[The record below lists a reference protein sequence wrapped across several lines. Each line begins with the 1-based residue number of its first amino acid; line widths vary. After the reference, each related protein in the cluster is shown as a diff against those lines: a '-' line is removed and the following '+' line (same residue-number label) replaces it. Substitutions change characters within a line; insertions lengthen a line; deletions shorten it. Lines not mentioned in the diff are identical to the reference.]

1 MNTQNQVIESDPFA
15 GNSNEIVAVP
25 DQTPLVWSEF
35 AKSIGLRGTPIGA
48 KELVG
53 TTFDILRARAFDS
66 NFPGQGH
73 AWYCVIRPIETDEL
87 FSVVLGG
94 GAVVE
99 ILDAFAKSGM
109 TQPLRVTLGWKDG
122 GKFSGYYTLE

>member
-1 MNTQNQVIESDPFA
+1 MNTPTNVIENDPFA
-15 GNSNEIVAVP
+15 GDNREIVAIP

-35 AKSIGLRGTPIGA
+35 AKSIGLRGTPISA
-48 KELVG
+48 KDLVG
-53 TTFDILRARAFDS
+53 TTFDILRAKQFESSFKD
-66 NFPGQGH
+66 QGH
-73 AWYCVIRPIETDEL
+73 AWYCVVRPAETDEL

-109 TQPLRVTLGWKDG
+109 IQPLRVTLGWKDG
-122 GKFSGYYTLE
+122 GKFGGYYTLE

>member
-1 MNTQNQVIESDPFA
+1 MNNQVIEANPFSDPK
-15 GNSNEIVAVP
+15 EIVANP
-25 DQTPLVWSEF
+25 KEEPIVWRDF
-35 AKSIGLRGTPIGA
+35 ARQLGLAGTPISA

-53 TTFDILRARAFDS
+53 TEIDILRAKQFES
-66 NFPGQGH
+66 SFPGQDH
-73 AWYCVIRPIETDEL
+73 AWYCVVRPVGSEEL

-99 ILDAFAKSGM
+99 ILDAFAQTGM
-109 TQPLRVTLGWKDG
+109 SRAIRVTLGWKDG